1 MKEIQKE
8 IIHNQILLMLILERL
23 GLSKEEVSKLNI
35 EVAEKIEKEYERK
48 IKEMRESER
57 NKV

>member
-8 IIHNQILLMLILERL
+8 IIHNQILLLLILEKL
-23 GLSKEEVSKLNI
+23 GLSKEEVMKLNI

-48 IKEMRESER
+48 IKEKENER

>member
-8 IIHNQILLMLILERL
+8 IIHNQILLLLILEKL
-23 GLSKEEVSKLNI
+23 GLEKEQVIKLNDEI
-35 EVAEKIEKEYERK
+35 TEKVENEYERI
-48 IKEMRESER
+48 IKEWKNER